1 VNAGQNPRQE
11 GCIEVPEEYNAAA
24 RPSEAIAIDKLRSY
38 GDTVVTPIVVFPSFG
53 TESGLAEQMTIGI
66 VCVGVLLAPGYL
78 LRRLFAALQAQ

>member
-1 VNAGQNPRQE
+1 MR
-11 GCIEVPEEYNAAA
+11 
-24 RPSEAIAIDKLRSY
+24 RHDRSKAIATDKLRSY
-38 GDTVVTPIVVFPSFG
+38 GVTPIVVFPSFG